1 MKNTY
6 VWCAG
11 FKSLQ
16 AAQYAW
22 IAALEE
28 GQASACELHAIR
40 SYRFEPDQPRRWL
53 IELTH

>member
-1 MKNTY
+1 MQSTY

-11 FKSLQ
+11 FKSRQ
-16 AAQYAW
+16 AAESAW
-22 IAALEE
+22 LAALEE